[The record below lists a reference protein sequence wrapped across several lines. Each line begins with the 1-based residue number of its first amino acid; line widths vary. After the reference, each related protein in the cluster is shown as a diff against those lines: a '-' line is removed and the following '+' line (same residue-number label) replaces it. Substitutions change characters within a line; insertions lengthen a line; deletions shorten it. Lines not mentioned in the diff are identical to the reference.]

1 MCGIVGYVGQ
11 HNASEIIVDGLRRLE
26 YRGYDSAGLVVL
38 DGGRLTIHRRPGK
51 IADLAA
57 LLERWPAPGRI
68 GLGHTRWATHGA
80 PSESNSHPH
89 ADCSGSL
96 AVVHNGIIENY
107 LPLKQRLR
115 QAGHVFRSQ
124 TDTEVI
130 AHLLEQHLA
139 EGRDLAEAVRCTLRE
154 LRGAYALGVLS
165 TAAPD
170 RLIVAK
176 HGAGSVVV
184 GLGQEGTLLASDIP
198 AILPHT
204 RDVVILE
211 DGELA
216 VLTAKGVEL
225 STLAGEPV
233 HRASSRI
240 TWDAAQAQ
248 KGGYPHFMLKE
259 IHEQPQAVTDTFRGR
274 VVEDAGAVVLP
285 DLGLTSEEI
294 RSFRRVVLVGC
305 GTSYNAALA
314 GRFMLEEL
322 AGLPAEVDISSEF
335 RYRSLFLGPDTLVIA
350 ISQSGETADT
360 LGAAKAATALGAPVL
375 AITNVVGSAL
385 SRESRA
391 TVYTHAGPEIGV
403 ASTKTFTSTV
413 TVCYL
418 LALALGRERQYLS
431 PTDGRKRIEDLLEIP
446 RLITSAI
453 SLNPDVAALARTL
466 AGYEHFLYLGRGVN
480 HPVALEGALKL
491 KELSYIHAEGY
502 AAGEMKHGPIALIDE
517 RVPVLAVAPR
527 DPSYDRILGNVEEV
541 KARGGRVVAL
551 CHHGDTELA
560 GRADHVLVV
569 PPTPDLLSPLV
580 SVVPLQL
587 LAYHVALVRG
597 CNVDQPRNLAK
608 SVTVE

>member
-1 MCGIVGYVGQ
+1 MCGIVGYIGQ
-11 HNASEIIVDGLRRLE
+11 GSASEIIVNGLRRLE

-38 DGGRLTIHRRPGK
+38 DGGRLRIRRRPGK
-51 IADLAA
+51 IDELEA
-57 LLERWPAPGRI
+57 LLTNAPLAGRV
-68 GLGHTRWATHGA
+68 GLGHTRWATHGP
-80 PSESNSHPH
+80 PSEANAHPH
-89 ADCSGSL
+89 LDCSGSV

-107 LPLKQRLR
+107 LPLKQRLL
-115 QAGHVFRSQ
+115 QAGHEFRSQ

-130 AHLLEQHLA
+130 AHLLEEHLA
-139 EGRDLAEAVRCTLRE
+139 DGRDLMEAVRGVLRE
-154 LRGAYALGVLS
+154 LRGAYALGVVS

-176 HGAGSVVV
+176 HGGGSVVV
-184 GLGQEGTLLASDIP
+184 GLGQDGTFLASDIP

-204 RDVVILE
+204 RDVVVLQ

-216 VLTAKGVEL
+216 VLTATGVEV
-225 STLAGEPV
+225 STLTREPV
-233 HRASSRI
+233 RRAPLRI

-259 IHEQPQAVTDTFRGR
+259 IHEQPQAVGDTFLGR
-274 VVEDAGAVVLP
+274 ADEGADAVALP
-285 DLGLTSEEI
+285 DLGLSLEEI
-294 RSFRRVVLVGC
+294 RAFRRVVLVAC

-314 GRFMLEEL
+314 GRFMIEEL
-322 AGLPAEVDISSEF
+322 AGLSAEVDISSEF
-335 RYRSLFLGPDTLVIA
+335 RYRNLLLGPDTLVVA

-360 LGAAKAATALGAPVL
+360 LGAAKAAAAVGAPVL

-385 SRESRA
+385 SREARA
-391 TVYTHAGPEIGV
+391 TIYTHAGPEIGV
-403 ASTKTFTSTV
+403 ASTKTFTATV

-418 LALALGRERQYLS
+418 LALVLGRERQYLS
-431 PTDGRKRIEDLLEIP
+431 ANDGRKRIEDLRDIP
-446 RLITSAI
+446 RLISSAI
-453 SLNPDVAALARTL
+453 SLNPHVADLARVL
-466 AGYEHFLYLGRGVN
+466 AGYEHFLYLGRGLS
-480 HPVALEGALKL
+480 HSVALEGALKL

-551 CHHGDTELA
+551 CHEGDTELA

-569 PPTPDLLSPLV
+569 PPAPDLLSPLV

-587 LAYHVALVRG
+587 LAYHVALARG

>member
-11 HNASEIIVDGLRRLE
+11 HNASEIIVEGLRRLE

-57 LLERWPAPGRI
+57 LLEREPATGGI

-107 LPLKQRLR
+107 LSLKQRLL

-130 AHLLEQHLA
+130 AHLLEERLA
-139 EGRDLAEAVRCTLRE
+139 EAHDLVEAVRCTLRE

-165 TAAPD
+165 TGAPD

-184 GLGQEGTLLASDIP
+184 GLSQEGTLLASDIP

-216 VLTAKGVEL
+216 VLTATGVEL

-233 HRASSRI
+233 HRASTRI
-240 TWDAAQAQ
+240 TWDAAHAQ

-274 VVEDAGAVVLP
+274 VVEETGAVVLP

-294 RSFRRVVLVGC
+294 RAFRRVVLVAC

-385 SRESRA
+385 SRESRV

-466 AGYEHFLYLGRGVN
+466 AGYENFLYLGRGVN
-480 HPVALEGALKL
+480 HPVALEGALKM

-502 AAGEMKHGPIALIDE
+502 AAGEMKHGPIALIEE

-551 CHHGDTELA
+551 CHQGDTELA

>member
-11 HNASEIIVDGLRRLE
+11 HNASEIIVEGLRRLE

-57 LLERWPAPGRI
+57 LLEREPATGGI

-107 LPLKQRLR
+107 LPLKQRLL

-130 AHLLEQHLA
+130 AHLLEERLA
-139 EGRDLAEAVRCTLRE
+139 EAHDLVEAVRCTLRE

-184 GLGQEGTLLASDIP
+184 GLSQEGTLLASDIP
-198 AILPHT
+198 AILAHT

-216 VLTAKGVEL
+216 VLTATGVEL

-233 HRASSRI
+233 HRASTRI
-240 TWDAAQAQ
+240 TWDAAHAQ

-274 VVEDAGAVVLP
+274 VVEETGAVVLP

-294 RSFRRVVLVGC
+294 RAFRRVVLVAC

-446 RLITSAI
+446 RLITGAI

-502 AAGEMKHGPIALIDE
+502 AAGEMKHGPIALIEE

-541 KARGGRVVAL
+541 KARGGCVVAL
-551 CHHGDTELA
+551 CHHGDIELA

>member
-11 HNASEIIVDGLRRLE
+11 HNASEIIVEGLRRLE

-57 LLERWPAPGRI
+57 LLEREPATGGI

-107 LPLKQRLR
+107 LPLKQRLL

-130 AHLLEQHLA
+130 AHLLEERLA
-139 EGRDLAEAVRCTLRE
+139 EAHDLVEAVRCTLRE

-184 GLGQEGTLLASDIP
+184 GLSQEGTLLASDIP
-198 AILPHT
+198 AILAHT

-216 VLTAKGVEL
+216 VLTATGIEL

-233 HRASSRI
+233 HRASTRI
-240 TWDAAQAQ
+240 TWDAAHAQ

-274 VVEDAGAVVLP
+274 VVEETGAVVLP

-294 RSFRRVVLVGC
+294 RAFRRVVLVAC

-446 RLITSAI
+446 RLITGAI

-502 AAGEMKHGPIALIDE
+502 AAGEMKHGPIALIEE

-551 CHHGDTELA
+551 CHQGDTELA

>member
-38 DGGRLTIHRRPGK
+38 DGERLTIHRRPGK

-57 LLERWPAPGRI
+57 LLEGQPEAGGI

-107 LPLKQRLR
+107 LSLKQRLL
-115 QAGHVFRSQ
+115 QAGHAFRSQ

-139 EGRDLAEAVRCTLRE
+139 AGRDLVEAVRCTLRE

-184 GLGQEGTLLASDIP
+184 GLGREGTFLASDIP

-204 RDVVILE
+204 RDVIILE

-216 VLTAKGVEL
+216 VLTATGVEL

-240 TWDAAQAQ
+240 TWDAAHAQ

-294 RSFRRVVLVGC
+294 RAFRRVVLVAC

-391 TVYTHAGPEIGV
+391 TVDTHAGPEIGV
-403 ASTKTFTSTV
+403 ASTKTFSSTV

-446 RLITSAI
+446 RLITRAI
-453 SLNPDVAALARTL
+453 SLNPDVAVLARTL

-502 AAGEMKHGPIALIDE
+502 AAGEMKHGPIALIE
-517 RVPVLAVAPR
+517 ARVPVLAVAPR

-551 CHHGDTELA
+551 CHQGDTELA
-560 GRADHVLVV
+560 SRADHVLVV